1 MRSVRSL
8 ATTSDKISLPNFHLA
23 LRYGGVRLKNDISMT
38 QLRRGV
44 QSYVNFYNGR
54 RLSSVLEYL
63 TPDSVY
69 EGRCVSTK
77 PLKNHY
83 FFGNRLDIRS
93 MPAIVSINIY
103 SYPQKQSSPKGTGQ
117 RTHTSISKKR
127 GIQFF

>member
-1 MRSVRSL
+1 M
-8 ATTSDKISLPNFHLA
+8 
-23 LRYGGVRLKNDISMT
+23 
-38 QLRRGV
+38 
-44 QSYVNFYNGR
+44 NFYNGE

-103 SYPQKQSSPKGTGQ
+103 TYHVNQNSPVPRGQ
-117 RTHTSISKKR
+117 GSERADLLD
-127 GIQFF
+127 GVLLGDLAEL